1 MTQPRRNE
9 WVGGWLFCACSCN
22 PGSIW
27 KHQRHP
33 ATINP
38 RIFTFTS
45 FGVDF
50 SGRNLKVLILPETGM
65 ADYAHKAATTGSIYL
80 STISEYD
87 LYCHC
92 VAGLVGEGFSRI
104 FSASKRKSPG

>member
-1 MTQPRRNE
+1 MR
-9 WVGGWLFCACSCN
+9 LFFCACSCN

-38 RIFTFTS
+38 S
-45 FGVDF
+45 VDF

-65 ADYAHKAATTGSIYL
+65 GDYAHKAATTGSIYL

-92 VAGLVGEGFSRI
+92 VAGLVG
-104 FSASKRKSPG
+104 